1 MGKTLENITLFD
13 VYEGNQ
19 IESGKKSV
27 AFSLKLRSKDKTL
40 TDDDADSAMKKRL
53 RLLKSS
59 AQLSEAEKTAD
70 KIQKTRLTL

>member
-40 TDDDADSAMKKRL
+40 TDDDADSTMKKAIKAIEKLGATL
-53 RLLKSS
+53 RS
-59 AQLSEAEKTAD
+59 
-70 KIQKTRLTL
+70 

>member
-1 MGKTLENITLFD
+1 MKHNSLRR
-13 VYEGNQ
+13 YEGNQ

-70 KIQKTRLTL
+70 KIKQPYSRLRYE

>member
-59 AQLSEAEKTAD
+59 AQLSEAEKNS
-70 KIQKTRLTL
+70 R